1 MQRLKPA
8 VEAALDEIVLI
19 SRNGPKEV
27 KPKEEQLRSAMCRH
41 YSNQGFLVHVEAGY
55 PDSGAECDLR
65 VAGRK
70 GGRERWI
77 EIKTAWGGKG
87 WNGKPAELA
96 AGWESDLCKL
106 RQLAPEGS
114 RRYLVVFGF
123 FDRPLDG
130 SRLGLQARIAE
141 VRGRL
146 LFALPERPF
155 TWRSTSLAVVR
166 AWAWEG

>member
-1 MQRLKPA
+1 MKYLKPA
-8 VEAALDEIVLI
+8 AEAAIDEIIRI
-19 SRNGPKEV
+19 SRNSPGEV
-27 KPKEEQLRSAMCRH
+27 KPKEEQLRSAMYRH
-41 YSNQGFLVHVEAGY
+41 YTNQGFLVHVEAGY
-55 PDSGAECDLR
+55 PDCGAECDLR

-77 EIKTAWGGKG
+77 EIKTAWGGIG

-96 AGWESDLCKL
+96 ASWEADLNKL
-106 RQLAPEGS
+106 RKYAPEGS

-130 SRLGLQARIAE
+130 SRLGLGARINE
-141 VRGRL
+141 VNGRL
-146 LFALPERPF
+146 LFALPERSF

-166 AWAWEG
+166 AWAWEA

>member
-1 MQRLKPA
+1 MQHLKPA

-19 SRNGPKEV
+19 SRNAPKEV
-27 KPKEEQLRSAMCRH
+27 KPKEEQLRSAMYRH

-55 PDSGAECDLR
+55 PDCGAECDLR

-87 WNGKPAELA
+87 WNGKPGELA
-96 AGWESDLCKL
+96 AGWETDLSKL

-114 RRYLVVFGF
+114 RRYLVIFGF

-130 SRLGLQARIAE
+130 SRLRLGARIAE
-141 VRGRL
+141 VGGRL

-166 AWAWEG
+166 AWAWEA